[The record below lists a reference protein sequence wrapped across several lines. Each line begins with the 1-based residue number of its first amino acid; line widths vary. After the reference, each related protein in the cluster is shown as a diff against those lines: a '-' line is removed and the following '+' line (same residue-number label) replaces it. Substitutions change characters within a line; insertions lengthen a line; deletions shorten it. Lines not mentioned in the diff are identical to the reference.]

1 MPSTPLFSSYSQGEN
16 RVTSSVMAVFERVGL
31 SLTETILARASGES
45 TLETVVFTNQFSTGR
60 GTVPDAR
67 IAADF
72 TYLFEVK
79 TARNAVKDPGQIT
92 GHLKLLDEEPERR
105 ERRTSNRY
113 LFVIT
118 PDPVRPRPVEDLAD
132 KRVVWFS
139 FAALH
144 DAVSEVLDD
153 TLLAPSERDRFLLR
167 ELQAL
172 FEAEG
177 LISHDDVVV
186 VAAGIAHGEYLESSA
201 YICQPDRFFQ
211 PGLTHLGFYA
221 GGAIQP
227 QIARIH
233 AQESRVRFTY
243 AEADRREALGGNE
256 ARIGEVVRW
265 ALDTGSREEEEEYK
279 VFLLSGPEEAATVRL
294 RAPITNDKVASS
306 GRPWAWTMSQGYT
319 SLAALTRPGVS
330 RTSDLKQA

>member
-1 MPSTPLFSSYSQGEN
+1 MPSTPLFSTYRQGEN
-16 RVTSSVMAVFERVGL
+16 RVTSSMLAVFERVGL
-31 SLTETILARASGES
+31 SVTETILARASGES
-45 TLETVVFTNQFSTGR
+45 TLETVVFTNQHSTGK
-60 GTVPDAR
+60 GIVPDAR

-79 TARNAVKDPGQIT
+79 TTRNAIQDPEQLT
-92 GHLKLLDEEPERR
+92 GHLQFLDEESGKK
-105 ERRTSNRY
+105 TSKRF
-113 LFVIT
+113 LFVLT
-118 PDPVRPRPVEDLAD
+118 PDPVRPQIVEELAD
-132 KRVVWFS
+132 MRVVWFN

-144 DAVSEVLDD
+144 DAITEVLDD
-153 TLLAPSERDRFLLR
+153 ALSAPSERDRFLLR

-177 LISHDDVVV
+177 LITHDDVVV

-201 YICQPDRFFQ
+201 YICQPDRFFR

-227 QIARIH
+227 QIARVH
-233 AQESRVRFTY
+233 ARESRVLFTY
-243 AEADRREALGGNE
+243 AEADRRKTQGGNE
-256 ARIGEVVRW
+256 ARIGEIIRW
-265 ALDTGSREEEEEYK
+265 ALDTEVREEGEEYM
-279 VFLLSGPEEAATVRL
+279 VFLLSGPEDADTVRL
-294 RAPITNDKVASS
+294 SAPLVNDKVASS

-319 SLAALTRPGVS
+319 SLVALTRPGVS